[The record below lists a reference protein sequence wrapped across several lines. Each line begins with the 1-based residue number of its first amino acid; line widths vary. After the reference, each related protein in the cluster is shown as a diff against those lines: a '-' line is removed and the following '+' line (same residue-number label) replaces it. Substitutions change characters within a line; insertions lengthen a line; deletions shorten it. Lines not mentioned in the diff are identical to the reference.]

1 MLSVAE
7 KTKPTKKPQSQPARR
22 ARRPARVDNGVQSEQ
37 FVTEMLPYVKY
48 LAHRIATGLPPSV
61 DLNDLVNYGVIG
73 LLDAC
78 RKYDETKGVKFK
90 TYAETRIRG
99 AILDG
104 MRAAD
109 WVPRSVR
116 RKRRDLESAYRLA
129 EQDLGRQAT
138 DVEVASRMKMGVEEF
153 RELVRDVQGVALG
166 SLEELTAGNDDGLE
180 RSMLATLRDPDDTDP
195 RVLVEREQMR
205 GIVAEA
211 VAELPEKER
220 LICSLYYYDE
230 LTMKEIGLTLG
241 ISESRVSQ
249 LHTKAMLR
257 VRVTLEASVG
267 AATW

>member
-1 MLSVAE
+1 MAIAE
-7 KTKPTKKPQSQPARR
+7 AKTVKITRRETKAERLAKKHDA
-22 ARRPARVDNGVQSEQ
+22 
-37 FVTEMLPYVKY
+37 FVIEMIPYVKY
-48 LAHRIATGLPPSV
+48 LAHRIATGLPPCV
-61 DLNDLVNYGVIG
+61 DLNDLINYGVIG

-78 RKYDETKGVKFK
+78 KKFDVSKGVKFK

-116 RKRRDLESAYRLA
+116 KKRRDLENAYRCV
-129 EQDLGRQAT
+129 EQDFGRPAT
-138 DVEVASRMKMGVEEF
+138 DDEVARRMNMPVHDF
-153 RELVRDVQGVALG
+153 REMLKDVQGVALG
-166 SLEELTAGNDDGLE
+166 SLEELTSGMDDSVEKIALGY
-180 RSMLATLRDPDDTDP
+180 RQDPGEGDP
-195 RVLVEREQMR
+195 QVLVEREQMR
-205 GIVAEA
+205 EIVAEA

-230 LTMKEIGLTLG
+230 LTMKEIGATLG

-257 VRVTLEASVG
+257 IRSRIEGRIGATVSV
-267 AATW
+267 